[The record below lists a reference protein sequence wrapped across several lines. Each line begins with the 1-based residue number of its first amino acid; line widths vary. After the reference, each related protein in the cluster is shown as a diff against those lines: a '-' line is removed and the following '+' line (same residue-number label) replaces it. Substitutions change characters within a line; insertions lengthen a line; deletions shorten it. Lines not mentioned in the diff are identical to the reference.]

1 MDSLLTTPQPSHRRI
16 LELTAAIKSTFE
28 PVILTHLYPQLRVD
42 IFVQVQQDGGLL
54 SASISAITLEHIT
67 TDIALF
73 DSAPTVSSGVH
84 FTLPLLGLTTLEENN
99 VLHLTVAVVPRTGK
113 VTLVTLETRLHAD
126 RFEEIFRLACEAG
139 KVVHK
144 EMRRAVKQRTGALV
158 HAMGDGST
166 SSVAGVPRVADDD
179 DNDMRID

>member
-1 MDSLLTTPQPSHRRI
+1 M
-16 LELTAAIKSTFE
+16 AAIKSTFE
-28 PVILTHLYPQLRVD
+28 PVILTHLYPQSRVD

-54 SASISAITLEHIT
+54 SASISTITLEHIT

-113 VTLVTLETRLHAD
+113 VTLVTLKMFLHES
-126 RFEEIFRLACEAG
+126 EEDNESDSDNILPKMNSHFTSPSFPL
-139 KVVHK
+139 VHGSDISFSRSTLVAQNGDEDPK
-144 EMRRAVKQRTGALV
+144 SGAALV
-158 HAMGDGST
+158 RKVQTA
-166 SSVAGVPRVADDD
+166 R
-179 DNDMRID
+179 